1 MFLQQVQKFS
11 EEIVLGFLDTV
22 GSLAEFV
29 RAPGAERIPLEAL

>member
-1 MFLQQVQKFS
+1 MFLQQVQKLS

-29 RAPGAERIPLEAL
+29 RALGAERIPLEAL